1 MEMNENKQM
10 IIGLCGR
17 SGSGKGYVSRL
28 FERYGIPAVDTDAV
42 YRDLT
47 APSDKPSHC
56 MKEITERFGP
66 DAALPDNSLNRVY
79 IRDMVFGEDKNAL
92 SDLNRITHK
101 FILTETLERMSAF
114 NENGF
119 PIVIIDAPLL
129 FESGL
134 SSICDFIVCVTAP
147 EDISLR
153 RITTRDGI
161 TLEDA
166 KKRLDAQI
174 TNEELTKKCDA
185 VIFNDDTD
193 SVKDEVRELAE
204 RIRELYRSKQ

>member
-1 MEMNENKQM
+1 MKMNENNQM

-47 APSDKPSHC
+47 AASDKLSPC
-56 MKEITERFGP
+56 MKEIIDRFGP
-66 DAALPDNSLNRVY
+66 DAALPDNSLNRAY
-79 IRDMVFGEDKNAL
+79 IRRIVFSDDKDAL
-92 SDLNRITHK
+92 VDLNRITHK
-101 FILTETLERMSAF
+101 FILTETLERMNAYSDS
-114 NENGF
+114 GF

-129 FESGL
+129 FESGF

-153 RITTRDGI
+153 RITERDGI
-161 TLEDA
+161 TAEDA

-204 RIRELYRSKQ
+204 RIREIYRSKQ